1 MAMITYGAATPA
13 AQARPR
19 RKNVFVRF
27 MQALQES
34 RMRAAQREIDRYRH
48 LLPRE
53 LEEAAT
59 RLDPRTEDGLPF
71 IR

>member
-27 MQALQES
+27 MQALHES

-59 RLDPRTEDGLPF
+59 QLGPRTEDGLPF